1 MKNKCH
7 LSNPAW
13 DPVLPRVLSD
23 WLVLKVTRL
32 LIGPTLPGPP
42 SLSPRIKNPEWSRLR
57 GYKSIAPG
65 FITVSVDSLS
75 CGAILG
81 FTKAKSET
89 QWSLRVT
96 VGTVGTVDKRWSGKF
111 YAVSQPSCGKS
122 QSTLPVLNLG
132 KGSQKWSFYYLT
144 LF

>member
-7 LSNPAW
+7 LSNPVWNPVW
-13 DPVLPRVLSD
+13 DPVLPHVLSD

-42 SLSPRIKNPEWSRLR
+42 SLSSRIKNPEWSRLR

-89 QWSLRVT
+89 QWSLRVLWVLLT
-96 VGTVGTVDKRWSGKF
+96 SGGVENF
-111 YAVSQPSCGKS
+111 TPSLSLVVASLRVHC
-122 QSTLPVLNLG
+122 LC
-132 KGSQKWSFYYLT
+132 
-144 LF
+144 

>member
-42 SLSPRIKNPEWSRLR
+42 SLSSRIKNPEWSRLR

-89 QWSLRVT
+89 QWSLRVLWVLLT
-96 VGTVGTVDKRWSGKF
+96 SGGVENF
-111 YAVSQPSCGKS
+111 TPSLSLVVASLRVHC
-122 QSTLPVLNLG
+122 LC
-132 KGSQKWSFYYLT
+132 
-144 LF
+144 